1 MLNKD
6 QMDISINYSKLKDLK
21 VLPTLFFEFHGSE
34 SSNKENIKVVE
45 EISKDNKG
53 SSFKWAKDLAERN
66 KLWQARWDV
75 YYSVKA
81 LIKNGRVY
89 STDVCLP
96 ISKITECVNFAEE
109 RQKNLD

>member
-1 MLNKD
+1 MD
-6 QMDISINYSKLKDLK
+6 QR
-21 VLPTLFFEFHGSE
+21 

-45 EISKDNKG
+45 EISNDNNG

-96 ISKITECVNFAEE
+96 ISKITECVKFCRRRNKKIWTKSSNGWTFRRWKFSCNFT
-109 RQKNLD
+109 L

>member
-1 MLNKD
+1 MG
-6 QMDISINYSKLKDLK
+6 QRFSR
-21 VLPTLFFEFHGSE
+21 
-34 SSNKENIKVVE
+34 
-45 EISKDNKG
+45 
-53 SSFKWAKDLAERN
+53 RN

-96 ISKITECVNFAEE
+96 ISKITECVKFMKRNKKIWAESPNGGTPRRREFSCDFA
-109 RQKNLD
+109 L